1 MASNGTG
8 STKTVVVDLKLMPGD
23 VVKTIQ
29 DLQGKI
35 ANLKTTMQGMK
46 AAGLENTEQYIK
58 LQGVMKDMQNT
69 LRANQKVLVAEI
81 QQQKSN
87 GDSINA
93 LRGQLK
99 SLRAEYEDLSK
110 AERESAK
117 GTDMLNHIHDLTQEL
132 KGMEEAQLDFSRNV
146 GNYKS
151 ALEGFPFGK
160 VIAGFNTL
168 SQGTGKLSVAFA
180 NAGKAAASFSKQM
193 LKLLTNPFVA
203 AIAAIVAV
211 LSKLV
216 NEIKKNDEA
225 MTAMQ
230 RVMAA
235 FKPILDIINK
245 AFAVL
250 VDVVAKAA
258 NAVAGF
264 VTKIMSVIPGVKDYV
279 TAEQDL
285 VNATDA
291 LEETEREH
299 TINSAKREKE
309 ISELRNKSVQSNKYS
324 FEQRKKYLE
333 QALQLEQQELEES
346 KNIAAEKYRIAQ
358 EEALLEV
365 GATKMTEEVY
375 AKLSDEVKNHLAE
388 LEAAVYQTE
397 TAFNDGTRRM
407 QSQISNFT
415 KQEENERKQAAQKA
429 AQTRKERMKNE
440 REALK
445 ALEDMYIKGI
455 KNLQDQE
462 IAQTRATYGQQIAAI
477 REKLETEK
485 NLTKKAR
492 EAYNQQ
498 MVLLE
503 ADLQLKISEI
513 REKNERE
520 RYDKA
525 LQANKDYYQR
535 ILNNLTEEDARVEI
549 KLQINEIDTE
559 ATVRALRAEVDQIQ
573 KIADA
578 AQADFEGLDYNE
590 LVAKYS
596 AVWEA
601 RGIVEGDA
609 IAKMRELTNQYNQ
622 EALEAQTRLENNINA
637 VKKAGENEAL
647 RIQKES
653 QDKQYSLAQKHAEI
667 MAAISSTQELDA
679 YRYNEQEKTRILQE
693 QAERRLEIAREE
705 QQRLAQER
713 QQYTDEQLAAMYGSV
728 EEFNNK
734 FAESELKIVNAEVA
748 VKDAIA
754 EVAKANA
761 AAKGRMIDTATA
773 VMGAMN
779 DVVGSIGDLFNT
791 LADSDEKYEGFAL
804 AMAEMQILISTAIS
818 IAQAIQGAVTAGA
831 ATGVAAPLTTPVFIA
846 EMVAIVVGAITSAT
860 TTLLKAK
867 NKKESAPK
875 FATGGEIK
883 HGQSGVDKVPIM
895 ATKGE
900 YVIKKEVV
908 DDLGVEFFDYINF
921 GKKGKKLPKMFDGFH
936 FASGGIIQAPNL
948 QVSQIAAQ
956 AFDFEAM
963 KTAMRESMG
972 EALQE
977 MPNPVVSVKEITN
990 TQNRVRTKERI
1001 SRT

>member
-1 MASNGTG
+1 MASSGMG
-8 STKTVVVDLKLMPGD
+8 DTKTVVINVKLLSSDAIKNIKDLTAQVDRYKQQLETMA
-23 VVKTIQ
+23 
-29 DLQGKI
+29 
-35 ANLKTTMQGMK
+35 ANGQKNTDAYIRMTASMK
-46 AAGLENTEQYIK
+46 EAQAAI
-58 LQGVMKDMQNT
+58 
-69 LRANQKVLVAEI
+69 RANQKVLVENI
-81 QQQKSN
+81 KQQKQN

-93 LRGQLK
+93 FRAQLK
-99 SLRAEYEDLSK
+99 GLRSEYENMSK

-117 GTDMLNHIHDLTQEL
+117 GQNLLTHIHDLTQEL
-132 KGMEEAQLDFSRNV
+132 KGLEEQQLDFSRNV
-146 GNYKS
+146 GRYSS
-151 ALEGFPFGK
+151 ALEGLPFGK

-168 SQGTGKLSVAFA
+168 SQGTGKLSVALK
-180 NAGKAAASFSKQM
+180 NGKKVAASFKNE
-193 LKLLTNPFVA
+193 LLALIKVP
-203 AIAAIVAV
+203 IVQVV
-211 LSKLV
+211 LVLAKLV

-245 AFAVL
+245 GFALL
-250 VDVVAKAA
+250 VDVVTKAA
-258 NAVAGF
+258 NAFAGL

-279 TAEQDL
+279 SAEQDL

-291 LEETEREH
+291 LEDKEREH

-346 KNIAAEKYRIAQ
+346 KNIAAEKYRIAEQ
-358 EEALLEV
+358 EALLEV

-375 AKLSDEVKNHLAE
+375 AKLSDEVKNHLSE

-407 QSQISNFT
+407 QSQISAFT

-455 KNLQDQE
+455 RNLQDQE

-477 REKLETEK
+477 KEKLETEK

-653 QDKQYSLAQKHAEI
+653 QDKQYSLAQKHSEI
-667 MAAISSTQELDA
+667 MAAISSTKELDA
-679 YRYNEQEKTRILQE
+679 YRNNEQEKTRILQE
-693 QAERRLEIAREE
+693 QAEQRLEIAREE
-705 QQRLAQER
+705 QQRLADER
-713 QQYTDEQLAAMYGSV
+713 AKYTDEQLAAMYGSV

-734 FAESELKIVNAEVA
+734 FAESELKVVQAEVA
-748 VKDAIA
+748 VGDAIA

-846 EMVAIVVGAITSAT
+846 ELVGIVVGAITSAT

-875 FATGGEIK
+875 FSKGGLVGNTETRRK
-883 HGQSGVDKVPIM
+883 DDSVTAKLSV
-895 ATKGE
+895 GE
-900 YVIKKEVV
+900 YVIPSDVV
-908 DDLGVEFFDYINF
+908 SDYGKEFFDGLIGKY
-921 GKKGKKLPKMFDGFH
+921 GKKHKKTPKLLYEMPH
-936 FASGGIIQAPNL
+936 FATGGIVQAPNI
-948 QVSQIAAQ
+948 QTAQIAAETFNYD
-956 AFDFEAM
+956 AMKEAM
-963 KTAMRESMG
+963 M
-972 EALQE
+972 EAVSEVQ
-977 MPNPVVSVKEITN
+977 PVVSVKEITN
-990 TQNRVRTKERI
+990 AQKRVGVKERI
-1001 SRT
+1001 SKS

>member
-46 AAGLENTEQYIK
+46 AAGLENSEQYIK

-117 GTDMLNHIHDLTQEL
+117 GTDMLSHIQDLTKEL

-151 ALEGFPFGK
+151 ALEGLPFGK
-160 VIAGFNTL
+160 LVAGFNQL
-168 SQGTGKLSVAFA
+168 SLGTGKLSVALK
-180 NAGKAAASFSKQM
+180 NGKKVVASFAKEVWALM
-193 LKLLTNPFVA
+193 KIPIVG
-203 AIAAIVAV
+203 AIAVIVTV

-245 AFAVL
+245 GFSVL
-250 VDVVAKAA
+250 VDLVAKAA
-258 NAVAGF
+258 GAIANF
-264 VTKIMSVIPGVKDYV
+264 VTKIMSAIPGVKDYV
-279 TAEQDL
+279 AAEQDL

-291 LEETEREH
+291 LEEKEREH
-299 TINSAKREKE
+299 TVNSAKRQKE
-309 ISELRNKSVQSNKYS
+309 ISDLRNKSVQSDKYT
-324 FEQRKKYLE
+324 FEQRKKFLE
-333 QALQLEQQELEES
+333 DALKLEQQELQES
-346 KNIAAEKYRIAQ
+346 KDIAAEKYRIAQ

-365 GATKMTEEVY
+365 GATEMTEEVY
-375 AKLSDEVKNHLAE
+375 AKLADEVKNHLAE

-407 QSQISNFT
+407 QSQIASFT

-429 AQTRKERMKNE
+429 QQTRKERLKNE

-455 KNLQDQE
+455 KDLQDQE
-462 IAQTRATYGQQIAAI
+462 IAQTKATYGQQIAAI
-477 REKLETEK
+477 KEKLETEK

-492 EAYNQQ
+492 EAYNRQ

-503 ADLQLKISEI
+503 ADMQLKIAEI

-535 ILNNLTEEDARVEI
+535 ILTNLSEEDAKVQIRLEI
-549 KLQINEIDTE
+549 NKIDTE
-559 ATVRALRAEVDQIQ
+559 QTVRALRAEVGQLQ

-601 RGIVEGDA
+601 RGIVDGDA
-609 IAKMRELTNQYNQ
+609 ITKMRELTDQYNQ

-637 VKKAGENEAL
+637 VKKSGENEAL

-653 QDKQYSLAQKHAEI
+653 QDKQYSLAQKHAEV

-705 QQRLAQER
+705 QQRLADER
-713 QQYTDEQLAAMYGSV
+713 AKYTDEQLAAMYGSV
-728 EEFNNK
+728 EEFNNA
-734 FAESELKIVNAEVA
+734 FAESELKVVQAEVA
-748 VKDAIA
+748 VGDALA

-818 IAQAIQGAVTAGA
+818 IAQAIQAAVTAGA

-846 EMVAIVVGAITSAT
+846 EMVAIVVGAIASAT

-867 NKKESAPK
+867 NKKETAPK

-900 YVIKKEVV
+900 YIIKKEVV
-908 DDLGVEFFDYINF
+908 DDLGVDFFDTLNF
-921 GKKGKKLPKMFDGFH
+921 GKKGKKLPKMMDGFH
-936 FASGGIIQAPNL
+936 FASGGAVQVPNIQTA
-948 QVSQIAAQ
+948 QITAQ
-956 AFDFEAM
+956 TFDYD
-963 KTAMRESMG
+963 TMREVMA
-972 EALQE
+972 EAVSEVQ
-977 MPNPVVSVKEITN
+977 PVVSVKEITN
-990 TQNRVRTKERI
+990 TQNRVKTKERI
-1001 SRT
+1001 SQT

>member
-110 AERESAK
+110 SERESAK

-151 ALEGFPFGK
+151 ALEGLPFGK

-180 NAGKAAASFSKQM
+180 NAGKAAASFGKQM
-193 LKLLTNPFVA
+193 LKLLANPFVA

-211 LSKLV
+211 LSKLI

-245 AFAVL
+245 GFALL

-264 VTKIMSVIPGVKDYV
+264 VTKIMSVIPGVKEYV

-285 VNATDA
+285 INATDA
-291 LEETEREH
+291 LEDKEREH

-309 ISELRNKSVQSNKYS
+309 ISELRNKSVQSDKYS
-324 FEQRKKYLE
+324 YEQRKKFLE
-333 QALQLEQQELEES
+333 DALNLEQQELQEN
-346 KNIAAEKYRIAQ
+346 KAIAAEKYRIAQ

-462 IAQTRATYGQQIAAI
+462 IAQTKATYGQQIAAI

-498 MVLLE
+498 IVLLE
-503 ADLQLKISEI
+503 ADLQLKVSEI

-535 ILNNLTEEDARVEI
+535 ILNNLTEEDARVQIRLEI
-549 KLQINEIDTE
+549 NKIDTE
-559 ATVRALRAEVDQIQ
+559 QTIRALRVEVDQIQ

-578 AQADFEGLDYNE
+578 AKKDFEGEDKLSVEE

-596 AVWEA
+596 TVWEA
-601 RGIVEGDA
+601 RGIVEGDVR
-609 IAKMRELTNQYNQ
+609 AKMQALTDQYDK
-622 EALEAQTRLENNINA
+622 EALDAQTRLKNNINA
-637 VKKAGENEAL
+637 VQKAGENEAL

-667 MAAISSTQELDA
+667 MAAISSTKELDA
-679 YRYNEQEKTRILQE
+679 YRYNELEKTKILAE
-693 QAERRLEIAREE
+693 QAEERLNIAREE
-705 QQRLAQER
+705 QQRLADER
-713 QQYTDEQLAAMYGSV
+713 AKYTDEQLAAMYGSV
-728 EEFNNK
+728 EEFNNA
-734 FAESELKIVNAEVA
+734 FAESELKVVQAEVA
-748 VKDAIA
+748 VADSLA
-754 EVAKANA
+754 EVNKANA
-761 AAKGRMIDTATA
+761 AVKAKMIDTATA

-779 DVVGSIGDLFNT
+779 NVVGSIGDLFNT
-791 LADSDEKYEGFAL
+791 LAESDEKYEGWAL

-818 IAQAIQGAVTAGA
+818 IAQAIQGAITAA
-831 ATGVAAPLTTPVFIA
+831 AQTGVAAPFTAPAFIA
-846 EMVAIVVGAITSAT
+846 EMVAIVVGAIASAT

-908 DDLGVEFFDYINF
+908 DDLGVDFFDTLNF
-921 GKKGKKLPKMFDGFH
+921 GKKGKKLPKMLDGFH
-936 FASGGIIQAPNL
+936 FASGGAVQVPNL
-948 QVSQIAAQ
+948 QVAQIAAQ
-956 AFDFEAM
+956 AFDYD
-963 KTAMRESMG
+963 AMRDAMA
-972 EALQE
+972 EAVSDVQ
-977 MPNPVVSVKEITN
+977 PVVSVKEITN
-990 TQNRVRTKERI
+990 AQKRVGVKERI